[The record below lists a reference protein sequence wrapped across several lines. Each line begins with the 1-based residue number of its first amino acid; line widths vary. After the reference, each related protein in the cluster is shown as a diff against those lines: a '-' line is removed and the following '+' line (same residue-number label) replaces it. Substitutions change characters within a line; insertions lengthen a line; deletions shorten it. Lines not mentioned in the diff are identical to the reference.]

1 MAMDCFYWP
10 CPVSVCTAHHP
21 HRIPKNMISLEFR
34 CGTDGMCDADVSMC
48 NFHSLAT
55 AGLLFSLLDDNG
67 INLLGE
73 RGEKEAE
80 IP

>member
-1 MAMDCFYWP
+1 
-10 CPVSVCTAHHP
+10 
-21 HRIPKNMISLEFR
+21 
-34 CGTDGMCDADVSMC
+34 MCDADVSMC
-48 NFHSLAT
+48 NFYSLAT